1 MYVYTVQY
9 SGMGNPLREGGN
21 MGKLSKLERLERG
34 YIGGFHFLATVP
46 IKHEFWE
53 ILKGL
58 FAVGSFE

>member
-1 MYVYTVQY
+1 
-9 SGMGNPLREGGN
+9 MGNPLREGGN